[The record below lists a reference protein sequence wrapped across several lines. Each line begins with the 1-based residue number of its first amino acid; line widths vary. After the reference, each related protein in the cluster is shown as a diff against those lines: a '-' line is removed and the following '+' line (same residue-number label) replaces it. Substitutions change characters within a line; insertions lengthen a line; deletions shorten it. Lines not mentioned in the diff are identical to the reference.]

1 MRRLIT
7 CVGECLIDFMPLREG
22 QHSLGYGVD
31 FRMYAGGSIF
41 NVAVALARLEQPTAF
56 ACKVADDYFGQYL
69 RTYMQREQIDTRFLV
84 EAPGTH
90 TTLAFVAE
98 QDGHPTFSFYGEG
111 AADALL
117 MANEI
122 PEALYIE
129 TRILHFGSISLL
141 RGSTP
146 QAVLYILEKLRGK
159 ALLSFDPN
167 LRPNLVQDERA
178 YRELLRRAFS
188 LADIVKCS
196 DADLE
201 WIYPGLG
208 NEEALA
214 ELLRQGPA
222 LAVITQGG
230 QGAIAARI
238 GGPVV
243 RVPVFPVEI
252 TDTVGAGDSFCAG
265 LLARLSELGIDERA
279 RLKSLT
285 PEQLSQ
291 VLRFASG
298 VSALNCTRTG
308 ANAPQRAEVEAFLR
322 KA

>member
-1 MRRLIT
+1 MSGLIT
-7 CVGECLIDFMPLREG
+7 CVGECLLDFMPLAEG
-22 QHSLGYGVD
+22 QKSLGYGVD

-56 ACKVADDYFGQYL
+56 ACKVANDYFGQYL
-69 RTYMQREQIDTRFLV
+69 RTYMQREGIDTCFLV

-90 TTLAFVAE
+90 TTLAFVGE
-98 QDGHPTFSFYGEG
+98 QDGHPVFSFYGEG

-117 MANEI
+117 TASEI
-122 PEALYIE
+122 PETLYAE

-146 QAVLYILEKLRGK
+146 RAVLHILEQLRGK

-167 LRPNLVQDERA
+167 LRPNLVQDEQA

-214 ELLRQGPA
+214 KLLRQGPA
-222 LAVITQGG
+222 LAVITRGA

-238 GGPVV
+238 DGPVV
-243 RVPVFPVEI
+243 RVPVFSVEI
-252 TDTVGAGDSFCAG
+252 ADTVGAGDSFCAG
-265 LLARLSELGIDERA
+265 LLAHLSELGVDERA
-279 RLKSLT
+279 SLENLT
-285 PEQLSQ
+285 AEQLGQ

-298 VSALNCTRTG
+298 VSALNCTRPGT
-308 ANAPQRAEVEAFLR
+308 NPPQRPEVEAFLR
-322 KA
+322 NA